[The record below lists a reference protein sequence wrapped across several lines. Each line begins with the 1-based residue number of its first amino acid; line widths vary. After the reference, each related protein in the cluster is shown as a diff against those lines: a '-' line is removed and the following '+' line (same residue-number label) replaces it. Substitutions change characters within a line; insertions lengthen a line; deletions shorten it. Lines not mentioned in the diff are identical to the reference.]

1 MNTSS
6 PATIVLVGCGKMGS
20 AMVQGWTSKNLLK
33 HAYILDP
40 NGLPEE
46 LQGND
51 RISLE
56 TAENIDFSTIDAVI
70 LAIKPQIMADVCAN
84 LKPYI
89 DENTPLL
96 SIAAGQSIAKLQS
109 YFQENQPVIRSM
121 PNTPAAIGKGITAA
135 ITSHTVSH
143 ETKTLA
149 EQLLQ
154 ASGDMIWLDDEAQMD
169 AVTALSGSG
178 PAYVFYLMEVMMQA
192 GKDIGLSAKNAD
204 KLARQTV
211 IGAAALAETE
221 NKTSAAILRENV
233 TSPGGTTAAALE
245 KLMDGRMQELFS
257 EALTAAKDR
266 SIELS

>member
-1 MNTSS
+1 MNTLS
-6 PATIVLVGCGKMGS
+6 PATILLAGCGKMGS
-20 AMVQGWTSKNLLK
+20 AMVQGWISKNLLK
-33 HAYILDP
+33 HTYILDP
-40 NGLPEE
+40 NGLPDE

-51 RISLE
+51 CISLE
-56 TAENIDFSTIDAVI
+56 TPENIDFSTIDLVVLAV
-70 LAIKPQIMADVCAN
+70 KPQIMADVCATM
-84 LKPYI
+84 KPHI
-89 DENTPLL
+89 NENTPLL
-96 SIAAGQSIAKLQS
+96 SIAAGQSITGLQS

-143 ETKTLA
+143 ETKSLA

-154 ASGDMIWLDDEAQMD
+154 ASGDIIWLDDEAYMD

-178 PAYVFYLMEVMMQA
+178 PAYVFYLIEIMTQA
-192 GKDIGLSAKNAD
+192 GKDIGLSAQHAE

-211 IGAAALAETE
+211 IGASALAETE
-221 NKTSAAILRENV
+221 NQTSAATLRENV
-233 TSPGGTTAAALE
+233 TSPGGTTAAALD
-245 KLMDGRMQELFS
+245 KLMDGRMQELFT